1 MNSFQNIRVSNQ
13 KEVEKPMRENER
25 YIHKTFSCD
34 HCGKMLE
41 CKIER
46 KQLEELR
53 ESRLFNFVLMHA
65 DDHTLIISMDCRG
78 EIRRSR
84 TASLSSSS
92 EQETEFSD
100 LEIYHALEKCDNII
114 DAFNVFLKNR

>member
-1 MNSFQNIRVSNQ
+1 MIDN
-13 KEVEKPMRENER
+13 EK
-25 YIHKTFSCD
+25 YIHKTFCCD

-41 CKIER
+41 CKIEK
-46 KQLEELR
+46 KQLEDLR
-53 ESRLFNFVLMHA
+53 DSQLFNFVLMHA
-65 DDHTLIISMDCRG
+65 DDHTLIISIDSRG

-92 EQETEFSD
+92 VQETEFSD

-114 DAFNVFLKNR
+114 DAFNVFLKNC